1 MPGSTHAWHVHAG
14 KNGLGMA
21 VDTPDVSATG
31 HVSEFLEETV
41 LMQIP
46 TADGLFPLMRYFISG
61 LAMGRSCWSNMGME
75 RSNIYEILVFQDGL
89 IVEKVNFVGDVTLGY
104 DREVGFLP

>member
-46 TADGLFPLMRYFISG
+46 TADGVVPAHEVLYQRP
-61 LAMGRSCWSNMGME
+61 C
-75 RSNIYEILVFQDGL
+75 DGEEL
-89 IVEKVNFVGDVTLGY
+89 LE
-104 DREVGFLP
+104 

>member
-1 MPGSTHAWHVHAG
+1 
-14 KNGLGMA
+14 
-21 VDTPDVSATG
+21 
-31 HVSEFLEETV
+31 
-41 LMQIP
+41 
-46 TADGLFPLMRYFISG
+46 
-61 LAMGRSCWSNMGME
+61 ME